1 MTKQGTG
8 QRTLVLFPGALG
20 DFICFLPALR
30 VLAQAAFVDLLA
42 RSEFADLVPE
52 TVQVRSLD
60 RYEVNRLFVAG
71 AGNEDKVAG
80 FFAGYDS
87 TYAWMGSGQNL
98 FVRQLQ
104 NLCQGRAH
112 IFSFD
117 SAATERHQSEYYL
130 SCLGVAASES
140 LIPTIP
146 LKPQA
151 KAWSADFWA
160 RHSFE
165 GRPVLILAPGSG
177 AREKN
182 WPVASF
188 AAVAEWWR
196 EQEEGEP
203 LVVLGPVEEERGG
216 FEPLVRQYTA
226 ARNLTLA
233 ELAAIM
239 VRGDLYLGNDSG
251 VTHLAAALG
260 IPTVALFGPSDVKKW
275 RPQGKQVQVINR
287 VLQCSPCVIAV
298 MKNCGHRSCLY
309 ALEAAEVIQRLRAMV
324 PGSRLDK
331 VGGRD

>member
-1 MTKQGTG
+1 
-8 QRTLVLFPGALG
+8 
-20 DFICFLPALR
+20 
-30 VLAQAAFVDLLA
+30 LA

-52 TVQVRSLD
+52 TVQVRSLE

-71 AGNEDKVAG
+71 AGNEDKIPG
-80 FFAGYDS
+80 FYAGYDS
-87 TYAWMGSGQNL
+87 TYSWMGSGQNL

-146 LKPQA
+146 LKLQA
-151 KAWSADFWA
+151 RAWSAEFWA

-182 WPVASF
+182 WPVSSF

-196 EQEEGEP
+196 KQEEGEP

-216 FEPLVRQYTA
+216 FEPLLRQYTA

-233 ELAAIM
+233 ELAAII

-251 VTHLAAALG
+251 ITHLAAALDLPVCVLWG
-260 IPTVALFGPSDVKKW
+260 ESIETVW
-275 RPQGKQVQVINR
+275 RPRGSHVQLLREPDGLRTLSVER
-287 VLQCSPCVIAV
+287 VWQ
-298 MKNCGHRSCLY
+298 
-309 ALEAAEVIQRLRAMV
+309 ALLRLAGIQ
-324 PGSRLDK
+324 
-331 VGGRD
+331 

>member
-1 MTKQGTG
+1 MTIQRTG

-20 DFICFLPALR
+20 DFICFLPALS
-30 VLAQAAFVDLLA
+30 VLAQTACVDLLA

-52 TVQVRSLD
+52 TVQVRSLE
-60 RYEVNRLFVAG
+60 RYDVNRLFVAG
-71 AGNEDKVAG
+71 AGNEDKIRG

-87 TYAWMGSGQNL
+87 TYSWMGSGQNL
-98 FVRQLQ
+98 FARQLQ
-104 NLCQGRAH
+104 NLCQGRAR

-117 SAATERHQSEYYL
+117 SKATERHQSEYYL

-140 LIPTIP
+140 PIPKIP

-151 KAWSADFWA
+151 ISWSADFWT

-165 GRPVLILAPGSG
+165 GRPVLIVAPGSG

-182 WPVASF
+182 WPVPSF

-196 EQEEGEP
+196 EQEKGEP

-216 FEPLVRQYTA
+216 FEPLLQQYKTV
-226 ARNLTLA
+226 RNLTLA

-251 VTHLAAALG
+251 ITHLAAALG
-260 IPTVALFGPSDVKKW
+260 LPTVALFGPSDVKRW
-275 RPQGKQVQVINR
+275 RPQGKQVRIINR
-287 VLQCSPCVIAV
+287 MLECAPCAIGV

-309 ALEAAEVIQRLRAMV
+309 AIEPAGVIEQLRAIA
-324 PGSRLDK
+324 PRSRLDK